1 MLILLFF
8 IDSNNRNNII
18 IVITIKLNKLK
29 FSIGIIITNNGNIL
43 FLKFI
48 TKNNNSIA
56 TNKNNIN

>member
-29 FSIGIIITNNGNIL
+29 FSIGITITNNGNIL

-56 TNKNNIN
+56 TNKNKIN